1 MVKHEQAHAALL
13 SEHEK
18 ARAALETAHAEEL
31 SEHKEAH
38 AGLVAGHEANTCMN
52 AHKSLRTREC
62 LRLTPALIHTEPV
75 PRPEQFEKQEIK
87 EVHDN
92 ILL

>member
-38 AGLVAGHEANTCMN
+38 AGLVAGHEANTLHLERPCPQL
-52 AHKSLRTREC
+52 ASARVLVCLLSLR
-62 LRLTPALIHTEPV
+62 PAQVHRSV
-75 PRPEQFEKQEIK
+75 PKRIGLENVGF
-87 EVHDN
+87 
-92 ILL
+92 